1 MAAGNPPE
9 YNKSVREFD
18 VVTMDR
24 VKKMDV
30 EPDFSVWKEYAWKE
44 QVHPAVI
51 SYLSLRTKYF
61 YQMETTVD
69 GRIFATPRGWEDLST
84 LIKTYGKLGKPVD
97 YDVVVQY
104 IQHPKAAK
112 DFATYL
118 ELYRKYRE
126 DYQIEEILLGKDS
139 TLMQKKAAHA
149 SFDERLSIVS
159 LLISGCSQEFR
170 TVGEKEAVLE
180 LLYPVLKRFKEQM
193 DRENWAEIFEQET
206 DNVRQEYEEKKQ
218 AELLSRAE
226 ERTYRQ
232 AGQILEQM
240 KQVLKAGTWE
250 NAEAVFEKIREL
262 FGKEK
267 AEYETAYDK
276 AGSVLEHVFDFLE
289 AAFEAG
295 QEMVW
300 FITELNSGFYSVQFL
315 QEYAC
320 ERYQRYNRELLFDQG
335 RQKIL
340 ERIQAL

>member
-1 MAAGNPPE
+1 
-9 YNKSVREFD
+9 
-18 VVTMDR
+18 
-24 VKKMDV
+24 
-30 EPDFSVWKEYAWKE
+30 
-44 QVHPAVI
+44 
-51 SYLSLRTKYF
+51 
-61 YQMETTVD
+61 
-69 GRIFATPRGWEDLST
+69 
-84 LIKTYGKLGKPVD
+84 
-97 YDVVVQY
+97 
-104 IQHPKAAK
+104 
-112 DFATYL
+112 
-118 ELYRKYRE
+118 
-126 DYQIEEILLGKDS
+126 
-139 TLMQKKAAHA
+139 
-149 SFDERLSIVS
+149 
-159 LLISGCSQEFR
+159 
-170 TVGEKEAVLE
+170 
-180 LLYPVLKRFKEQM
+180 
-193 DRENWAEIFEQET
+193 
-206 DNVRQEYEEKKQ
+206 
-218 AELLSRAE
+218 
-226 ERTYRQ
+226 
-232 AGQILEQM
+232 M